1 MVTLTLK
8 NVGGAQHNMK
18 GITLVILIS
27 VIAALFVAA
36 SQCIY
41 TTEGQNGTQ
50 NGTQNASPV
59 HIGIPLLGNH
69 FGNTTNS
76 LVAISN
82 RLNPA
87 VCGLPILL

>member
-18 GITLVILIS
+18 GITLVIFIS

-50 NGTQNASPV
+50 NASLV
-59 HIGIPLLGNH
+59 HIRIPLLGNL

>member
-1 MVTLTLK
+1 
-8 NVGGAQHNMK
+8 MK
-18 GITLVILIS
+18 GITLVIFIS

-50 NGTQNASPV
+50 NASLV
-59 HIGIPLLGNH
+59 HIRIPLLGNL

>member
-1 MVTLTLK
+1 
-8 NVGGAQHNMK
+8 MK

-50 NGTQNASPV
+50 NGTQNALPV
-59 HIGIPLLGNH
+59 HIGIPLL
-69 FGNTTNS
+69 GNTTNS